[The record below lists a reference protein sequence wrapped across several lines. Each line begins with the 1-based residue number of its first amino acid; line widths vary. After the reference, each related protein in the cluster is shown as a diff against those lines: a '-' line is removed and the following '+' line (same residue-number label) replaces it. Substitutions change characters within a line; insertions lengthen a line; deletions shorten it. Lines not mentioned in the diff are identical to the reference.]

1 MPGWAVLEH
10 GVEDDQQL
18 AHARYDGQALGL
30 VGGQQTLVGIPGHG
44 VRLERL
50 STFARSLYLQIPCRK
65 KQLVCRLRESMKL
78 ASGSVCFYED
88 VVLVFCR
95 H

>member
-50 STFARSLYLQIPCRK
+50 ST
-65 KQLVCRLRESMKL
+65 LRGHCIFKSRAERNNWFV
-78 ASGSVCFYED
+78 G
-88 VVLVFCR
+88 
-95 H
+95 